1 MPVQMIE
8 LEGAILVDLSDDVL
22 EATVALV
29 FTIDVTVNKPICS
42 SC

>member
-8 LEGAILVDLSDDVL
+8 LEEVIMIELSDDVL
-22 EATVALV
+22 EATLALV